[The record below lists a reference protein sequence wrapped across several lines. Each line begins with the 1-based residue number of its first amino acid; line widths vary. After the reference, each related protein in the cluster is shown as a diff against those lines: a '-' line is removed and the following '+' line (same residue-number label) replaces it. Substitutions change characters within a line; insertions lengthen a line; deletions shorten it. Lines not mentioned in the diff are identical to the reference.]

1 MTIVMMQMT
10 LRVFKILSGWYG
22 TKSCVPVCVFG
33 FFVLCVCVCNSFH
46 PELGQQQ
53 DSKGAKLKL
62 SSHSDSNVDKQGSLY
77 LVLPPPHHPLH
88 HRHHP
93 NHHHQSCHHH
103 HHRHQQQ
110 QQKQNCPI

>member
-1 MTIVMMQMT
+1 MGQ
-10 LRVFKILSGWYG
+10 RVVYLY
-22 TKSCVPVCVFG
+22 VCLD

-77 LVLPPPHHPLH
+77 LVLPPPPHPLH

-110 QQKQNCPI
+110 QEQNCPI